1 MMESQEEE
9 GGISEGQLKIVLV
22 GDSGSG
28 KTALCCRYTQDTFS
42 PVHSYTSGVEFYLK
56 RIRLTQERSVTLQ
69 LWDVG
74 GTSLSGGM
82 LDKYLYGAHLALFV
96 YDVSN
101 YTSFENLETWLMA
114 VTEATRHQ
122 SRPLRRI
129 LIANKCEWT
138 EARERRNPRM
148 AGRAPSVALRGGFVG
163 RHSALEHIRAVR
175 VDKHK
180 SFAAEH
186 DMLAFLVSAQSG
198 EHVAQVFQHLAA
210 VTLGA
215 RLTRADMEH
224 VTPVVR
230 AQIAKPRPETALPR
244 PPTASKMRV
253 SSELC
258 CLQ

>member
-1 MMESQEEE
+1 
-9 GGISEGQLKIVLV
+9 
-22 GDSGSG
+22 
-28 KTALCCRYTQDTFS
+28 
-42 PVHSYTSGVEFYLK
+42 
-56 RIRLTQERSVTLQ
+56 
-69 LWDVG
+69 
-74 GTSLSGGM
+74 M

-129 LIANKCEWT
+129 LIANK
-138 EARERRNPRM
+138 
-148 AGRAPSVALRGGFVG
+148 SD
-163 RHSALEHIRAVR
+163 LEHIRAVR